1 LIVKIDYDS
10 ISAGFQYET
19 DNENITVR
27 FNNEHSVGDV
37 CSIYINKTTQSEGT
51 IKSIVKSESEISKTI
66 SFNKKDTKLT
76 TNPAYTRHANS
87 TKVRCEIRYGHD
99 DSIYKLVGVLIDYI
113 KAP

>member
-1 LIVKIDYDS
+1 LIIKIDYDS
-10 ISAGFQYET
+10 ILAGTPYET

-37 CSIYINKTTQSEGT
+37 CSIYINTTQSEGT